1 MSKIFKPRRGT
12 TYTMTQTDK
21 KNTVLAK
28 GEFFV
33 EVPNPYYIK
42 S

>member
-12 TYTMTQTDK
+12 LTTMTATDK

-28 GEFFV
+28 GEMF
-33 EVPNPYYIK
+33 I
-42 S
+42 